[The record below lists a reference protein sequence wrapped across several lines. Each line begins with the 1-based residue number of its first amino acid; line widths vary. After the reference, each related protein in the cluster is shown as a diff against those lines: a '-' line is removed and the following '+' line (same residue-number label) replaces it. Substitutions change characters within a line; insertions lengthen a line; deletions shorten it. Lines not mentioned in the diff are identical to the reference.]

1 MPDQRLSIRPDSGKS
16 AVSCVNGALLAIR
29 NVSKLTGGCAPW
41 VGHGDGPRLMLRKR
55 LCLLCLLLLPAI
67 TTAQTQSA
75 PRQDTPGSLS
85 GTWSA
90 KASSG
95 LALMGTWTAV
105 PDPASG
111 TVTGTWTLED
121 AQRRTVASGAWSA
134 AKSPANWT
142 GAWRAIITGRDGEY
156 SGTWTAGVD
165 LNPSAPFVELF
176 RKAAQTVVSG
186 TWRTGS
192 LSGAWAIRT
201 YEGT

>member
-1 MPDQRLSIRPDSGKS
+1 
-16 AVSCVNGALLAIR
+16 
-29 NVSKLTGGCAPW
+29 
-41 VGHGDGPRLMLRKR
+41 MLRTR
-55 LCLLCLLLLPAI
+55 VCLSYLLLLPAI
-67 TTAQTQSA
+67 TAAQAQSA
-75 PRQDTPGSLS
+75 PRQDAPRSLS

-90 KASSG
+90 KARSG

-105 PDPASG
+105 PDSASG

-134 AKSPANWT
+134 AKSQANWT

-156 SGTWTAGVD
+156 SGSWTAGVD

-176 RKAAQTVVSG
+176 RKAAQTIVSG
-186 TWRTGS
+186 TWRAGS
-192 LSGAWAIRT
+192 QSGAWAIRA